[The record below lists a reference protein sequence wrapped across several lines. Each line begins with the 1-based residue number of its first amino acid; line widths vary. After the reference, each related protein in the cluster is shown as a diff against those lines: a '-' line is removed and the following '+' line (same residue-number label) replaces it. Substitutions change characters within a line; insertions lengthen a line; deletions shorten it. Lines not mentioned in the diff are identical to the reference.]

1 MDNIK
6 EEINRLI
13 KRKKFIDLLLFP
25 GYIIWWFIL
34 HFSWVYVDM
43 FIIIISNIFNL
54 DNLYVI
60 LLNRFHDLFYL
71 FSPYLLYIGCRVE
84 GNKIIKDIKKLH
96 SEYQVILENER
107 KMKER
112 EECKIVDYDDA
123 MRLYN
128 IVERVANLPRN
139 KQMEILNYIKGDLSL
154 RDNNIYSDIDKL
166 DSKYREQL
174 QTECEDILFPDS
186 YDDKDSY
193 TKKRKK

>member
-1 MDNIK
+1 MESIREKLN
-6 EEINRLI
+6 ELI

-25 GYIIWWFIL
+25 GYIFWWFIIYS
-34 HFSWVYVDM
+34 SWMYVDM
-43 FIIIISNIFNL
+43 FLVIMANMFNL

-60 LLNRFHDLFYL
+60 LLNEFHDLFYL
-71 FSPYLLYIGCRVE
+71 YSSLVLYIGCRIE
-84 GNKIIKDIKKLH
+84 GNNINKDIKRLY
-96 SEYQVILENER
+96 SEYQIALENER
-107 KMKER
+107 KMKEN
-112 EECKIVDYDDA
+112 EECKIVDYDEIIK
-123 MRLYN
+123 LYN

-186 YDDKDSY
+186 YDDMDSY